1 MALTVLSLA
10 GAGVVGITMAAPH
23 ATGGIQGGSSGGM
36 MNVGYSD
43 GMMGSGSSCPYQGN
57 YPNCQQY
64 MAQHNISNGDCP
76 DEGVRRPLRRGRGL
90 APSLPRPSDDMASAP
105 TLPLRE
111 RERLG
116 HAPGGA

>member
-1 MALTVLSLA
+1 MPRNSGESGTGFILSQDTLKGRFSPCGAQEVANMPTMGVLMALTVLSLA

-23 ATGGIQGGSSGGM
+23 ATGGIQGGSSSGM

-76 DEGVRRPLRRGRGL
+76 MTG
-90 APSLPRPSDDMASAP
+90 
-105 TLPLRE
+105 
-111 RERLG
+111 
-116 HAPGGA
+116 